1 MGGGTDVRY
10 IYAVLHFQI
19 SHKFSRYFGPRS
31 LFSLFVRCYCT
42 KITKANLGFQKII
55 NCHENCNLQSFFM
68 IFNSFLAS
76 NIGLHT
82 AVPPISLC
90 MWMILDDV
98 SPGRCEDEVTVVS
111 LTKVTS
117 PSRFVN

>member
-1 MGGGTDVRY
+1 M
-10 IYAVLHFQI
+10 
-19 SHKFSRYFGPRS
+19 
-31 LFSLFVRCYCT
+31 
-42 KITKANLGFQKII
+42 KIAI
-55 NCHENCNLQSFFM
+55 CEAFFM

-82 AVPPISLC
+82 AVPPISPSLW

>member
-1 MGGGTDVRY
+1 M
-10 IYAVLHFQI
+10 
-19 SHKFSRYFGPRS
+19 
-31 LFSLFVRCYCT
+31 
-42 KITKANLGFQKII
+42 KIAICKA
-55 NCHENCNLQSFFM
+55 FFM

-82 AVPPISLC
+82 VDPPISLR
-90 MWMILDDV
+90 MLMILDDV
-98 SPGRCEDEVTVVS
+98 SPGGSEDEVTVVS